1 MKTLKIF
8 LCSIIFFLNI
18 HILFAQTPIVVNIS
32 PQRQVINAPRGT
44 QISVTFTIPVNTA
57 TINTSTFRVFGKL
70 SGPAAGT
77 FQFAAANKLV
87 TFTPSTPFVA
97 GEWVAVSLT
106 KGIQGTDN
114 KPLTVGYSWNFWT
127 KAEPGT
133 LNVNLIRTIPV
144 RRQGEGLIQCYGALG
159 SDYNDDGRPDLAI
172 VNEVSVD
179 FRVFLNNGTNYDS
192 TFTIFPIPSGN
203 FPSPNDAADFNHD
216 GKIDIVIGNAGNS
229 VLSSFMG
236 NGNGT
241 FQTGTAYT
249 SGNLVRGVSI
259 VDFDG
264 DGHDDVITANRG
276 GNNISLFKNSGT
288 GTFLPG
294 VNINT
299 VGNGETGVMIADAN
313 NDGIADAFI
322 GCYSSNEIVLLLGD
336 GNGGF
341 TFSSRKT
348 LNGPPWAI
356 AVGDINRDGNVDV
369 AAALSSNNRIGV
381 LFGDGAGGLGTTVN
395 YSSGSFPLAI
405 DIGDVDGDNDLDLI
419 SSNYNGGTFSVF
431 GNNGSGVF
439 ATPITL
445 PASEAGSCITILDR
459 DNDGDMDLAGID
471 EVDDLLFIFNNGPVN
486 IEPLSNEVPTLFV
499 LNQNYPNPFNPETK
513 IKFDIAQSA
522 EGGARR
528 KMLASRSGQDV
539 KIVVYNSAG
548 KEVQTLINQQL
559 APGTYEITWNASAFE
574 SGIYFYKIHSG
585 NFVES
590 KKMVL
595 LK

>member
-70 SGPAAGT
+70 SGPASGT
-77 FQFAAANKLV
+77 FQFGAANKAV
-87 TFTPSTPFVA
+87 IFTPSTPFVA
-97 GEWVAVSLT
+97 GEWVTVSLT
-106 KGIQGTDN
+106 KAIQGTDN

-133 LNVNLIRTIPV
+133 LNVNLIKTIPV

-241 FQTGTAYT
+241 FQTGTPYT

-264 DGHDDVITANRG
+264 DGHDDVVTANRG

-322 GCYSSNEIVLLLGD
+322 GCYGSNEIVLLLGD

-341 TFSSRKT
+341 AFSSRKT

-419 SSNYNGGTFSVF
+419 ASNYVAGTFSVF
-431 GNNGSGVF
+431 GNNGNGVF
-439 ATPITL
+439 AAPITL
-445 PASEAGSCITILDR
+445 PASEAGSCITVLDR

-486 IEPLSNEVPTLFV
+486 IEPISSEVPTSFV
-499 LNQNYPNPFNPETK
+499 LSQNYPNPFNPETK
-513 IKFDIAQSA
+513 IKFDISPD
-522 EGGARR
+522 AR
-528 KMLASRSGQDV
+528 LETQDV
-539 KIVVYNSAG
+539 KLVIYNSAG
-548 KEVQTLINQQL
+548 KEVQTLVNQPL
-559 APGTYEITWNASAFE
+559 VAGKYEITWNASAFE
-574 SGIYFYKIHSG
+574 SGIYFYKIQSG